1 MKKQKRPR
9 HKQKRQKVPK
19 SYNRHITTNKQFIK
33 SLLLILEDKI
43 LMVETVNLVHHE
55 FKETQ
60 EIKALSNEIVK
71 TIRELIT
78 LNPIM
83 RYSTFNLDR

>member
-1 MKKQKRPR
+1 
-9 HKQKRQKVPK
+9 
-19 SYNRHITTNKQFIK
+19 
-33 SLLLILEDKI
+33 
-43 LMVETVNLVHHE
+43 MVETVNLVHHE

-83 RYSTFNLDR
+83 RYSKFNLDR